1 MHVRSCAARCGPDA
15 CVRPVAAQQKNF
27 QTQSRGKLMVMAT
40 FVPQM
45 GCAVAV
51 LAALLLA
58 AGVAPEPA
66 LGQSAWTTGKDVIA
80 TNYGRWI
87 FT

>member
-1 MHVRSCAARCGPDA
+1 
-15 CVRPVAAQQKNF
+15 
-27 QTQSRGKLMVMAT
+27 MVMAT

-80 TNYGRWI
+80 TNYGRWV